1 MEGCDARPLTP
12 TGNPRPPPARASFW
26 WTIIATSPKG
36 CRDCSPSSDTTFA
49 LSGIAFDAIA
59 LAEVF
64 RPQIAIL
71 DIGLPTIDGYTLAR
85 ELRTRLADSAPLL
98 IALSGYGQPHD
109 RQRSDA
115 SGFALHLVKPV
126 DVDELIA
133 ALSSP
138 LRCRF
143 SLTLESRLRGV

>member
-1 MEGCDARPLTP
+1 MDRCDPRLLTP
-12 TGNPRPPPARASFW
+12 TGNISTAAGTRVLLVDDHRDVVEGLSRLLSVLGYDVRAV
-26 WTIIATSPKG
+26 G
-36 CRDCSPSSDTTFA
+36 N
-49 LSGIAFDAIA
+49 AFDAIA
-59 LAEVF
+59 LADVF

-133 ALSSP
+133 ALASP
-138 LRCRF
+138 LAPL
-143 SLTLESRLRGV
+143 SPV